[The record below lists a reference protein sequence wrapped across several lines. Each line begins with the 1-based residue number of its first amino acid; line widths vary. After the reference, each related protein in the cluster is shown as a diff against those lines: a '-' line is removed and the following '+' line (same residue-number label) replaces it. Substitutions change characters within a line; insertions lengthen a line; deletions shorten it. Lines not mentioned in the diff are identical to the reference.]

1 MPVLQNKQIIV
12 AVCGSIAAYKAA
24 ELVRRLDDLGAEV
37 RVVMTRSAGEFIT
50 PMTFQALTRNPVH
63 IDLLDPK
70 AEASMGHIEL
80 ARWADAVLI
89 APASA
94 NTLARLAAGMA
105 DDLLTT
111 LALATKAPIAIAPA
125 MNHVMWA
132 NIATQDNVTKLQQR
146 GYTLFAPEHGQQA
159 CGDVGEGRMVE
170 PTELADRLSQL
181 FSNTLAMEGLKIMV
195 TAGPT
200 YEDIDPVR
208 YIGNRSSGKMG
219 YAIAAAAAR
228 QGAEVLLIS
237 GPVALE
243 VPAGVTCKNVRSARE
258 MNHAVLTQLKGIDIF
273 IAAAAV
279 ADFRPATIAEK
290 KIKKGEAEQAL
301 SLVANPDILAAVAQ
315 QEKAP
320 FTVGFAAETQDIEHY
335 ARGKLEAKR
344 LDMICANRVGAA
356 KGGFEDDHNAL
367 ELYWPEGGKSL
378 PMSEKKVLAEK
389 LLTEVASRYHSAT
402 IKEVPNK
409 AL

>member
-1 MPVLQNKQIIV
+1 MTFMLVLQNKQIVV

-24 ELVRRLDDLGAEV
+24 ELVRCLGELGAEV
-37 RVVMTRSAGEFIT
+37 RVVMTRSACEFIT

-63 IDLLDPK
+63 TDLLDPE

-105 DDLLTT
+105 DDLLTA
-111 LALATKAPIAIAPA
+111 LALATSAPIAIAPA

-132 NIATQDNVTKLQQR
+132 NMATQDNVTKLQQR

-159 CGDVGEGRMVE
+159 CGEVGEGRMVDA
-170 PTELADRLSQL
+170 TELADRLSQL
-181 FSNTLAMEGLKIMV
+181 IGNTLAMEGLKVMV

-228 QGAEVLLIS
+228 QGANVVLIS

-243 VPAGVTCKNVRSARE
+243 VPAGVTCQNVRSARE
-258 MNHAVLTQLKGIDIF
+258 MNHEVLTQLSDIDIF

-279 ADFRPATIAEK
+279 ADFRPATTAEQ
-290 KIKKGEAEQAL
+290 KIKKGDAEQSI
-301 SLVANPDILAAVAQ
+301 SLVVNPDILATVAQ

-320 FTVGFAAETQDIEHY
+320 FTVGFAAETQHMERY
-335 ARGKLEAKR
+335 ARGKLETKQ
-344 LDMICANRVGAA
+344 LNMICANRVGGV
-356 KGGFEDDHNAL
+356 KGGFEDDQNAL
-367 ELYWPEGGKSL
+367 ELYWQGGGHTL
-378 PMSEKKVLAEK
+378 PMSEKNILAEK
-389 LLTEVASRYHSAT
+389 LLAQVVSRYRST
-402 IKEVPNK
+402 SNG
-409 AL
+409 

>member
-1 MPVLQNKQIIV
+1 MSALQNKQIIV

-24 ELVRRLDDLGAEV
+24 ELVRRLGELGAEV
-37 RVVMTRSAGEFIT
+37 RVVMTRSACEFIT
-50 PMTFQALTRNPVH
+50 PMTFQALTHNPVH
-63 IDLLDPK
+63 IDLLDPE

-80 ARWADAVLI
+80 SRWADAILI

-111 LALATKAPIAIAPA
+111 LALATSAPVAIAPA

-132 NIATQDNVTKLQQR
+132 NIATQDNVKKLQQR

-159 CGDVGEGRMVE
+159 CGEVGEGRMME
-170 PTELADRLSQL
+170 PTEQADRLSQL
-181 FSNTLAMEGLKIMV
+181 FSDTLAMKGLKVMV

-243 VPAGVTCKNVRSARE
+243 VPAGVTCKKVRSARE
-258 MNHAVLTQLKGIDIF
+258 MNSAVLTQLKGIDIF

-279 ADFRPATIAEK
+279 ADFRPATTSEQ
-290 KIKKGEAEQAL
+290 KIKKGGAEQ
-301 SLVANPDILAAVAQ
+301 SITLVANPDILATVAQ

-320 FTVGFAAETQDIEHY
+320 FTVGFAAETQNIEHY
-335 ARGKLEAKR
+335 ARGKLEVKQ
-344 LDMICANRVGAA
+344 LNMICANRVGGA
-356 KGGFEDDHNAL
+356 KGGFEDDQNAL
-367 ELYWPEGGKSL
+367 ELYWQGGGERLS
-378 PMSEKKVLAEK
+378 MSEKNVLAEK
-389 LLTEVASRYHSAT
+389 LLAKVISRYCPA
-402 IKEVPNK
+402 IKS
-409 AL
+409 

>member
-24 ELVRRLDDLGAEV
+24 ELVRRLGELGAEV
-37 RVVMTRSAGEFIT
+37 RVVMTRSACEFVT
-50 PMTFQALTRNPVH
+50 PMTFQALTHNPVH
-63 IDLLDPK
+63 IDLLDPE

-111 LALATKAPIAIAPA
+111 LSLATTAPIAIAPA
-125 MNHVMWA
+125 MNHFMWA
-132 NIATQDNVTKLQQR
+132 NVATQDNVTKLQQR
-146 GYTLFAPEHGQQA
+146 GYTLFAPNHGQQA
-159 CGDVGEGRMVE
+159 CGEVGEGRMME

-181 FSNTLAMEGLKIMV
+181 LNNTLTMAGFKVMV

-228 QGAEVLLIS
+228 QGADVALVS
-237 GPVALE
+237 GPVTLE
-243 VPAGVTCKNVRSARE
+243 VPTGVKCKNVRSARE
-258 MNHAVLTQLKGIDIF
+258 MSHAVLTQLRGIDIF

-279 ADFRPATIAEK
+279 ADFRPATTAEQ
-290 KIKKGEAEQAL
+290 KIKKGDAKQAIT
-301 SLVANPDILAAVAQ
+301 LVANPDILAAVAQ
-315 QEKAP
+315 QKNAP
-320 FTVGFAAETQDIEHY
+320 FTVGFAAETQDMEHY

-344 LDMICANRVGAA
+344 LDMICANRVGGA
-356 KGGFEDDHNAL
+356 KGGFEDDQNAL
-367 ELYWPEGGKSL
+367 ELYWQGGGETL
-378 PMSEKKVLAEK
+378 PMSEKSILAEK
-389 LLTEVASRYHSAT
+389 LLAEVMSRYHFAT
-402 IKEVPNK
+402 T
-409 AL
+409 AY